1 MLYIIVYCGIINVKV
16 VDIMFVKQNKSHK
29 GILLTYTI
37 GYRENGKVKHKN
49 IETIGYLDE
58 LKKQF
63 EDPISHFKQIAKQ
76 RTNDEINELII
87 KNLNSKFLNL
97 DDKPKN
103 LGYSILKKIYNE
115 LDLNTFFNNKQ
126 KNFKMDYKLNDIF
139 ELLIY
144 SMILYPGSKLD
155 NYNNKDIFFDK
166 FDFSLKDMYRSLDY
180 FQSMQDEIQTLIW
193 NKTKDS
199 YNRDTSS
206 VYYDC
211 TNYYFEISYND
222 EDLIDE
228 FGNVLEK
235 GYRKKGPSKEH
246 RKDPIIQMGLLMDKT
261 GIPLSYNLFPGNES
275 EKTTLRP
282 TLKKTKKHY
291 NLDRVITVAD
301 RGLNTSDNTLFI
313 AGKNDD
319 EHTNHDGYVFGQS
332 VLGSDKEFKDYVLN
346 QDDYL
351 FDEIIDEDNNK
362 ITFKH
367 KSRIFAKTVQIKR
380 DGKRTN
386 KSTIYQKQMVYYSDK
401 YAKRQKKERDLVIAK
416 ATDLINNPSKYTLAT
431 SYGASKYINNIDYN
445 KQTGEVIA
453 KDLSLKL
460 DKIKEEEKFDG
471 YYSIVT
477 SELKMSDKELRDVYK
492 GLWKIEESFK
502 ITKSNLESRPVYVWT
517 KEHIEAHFLTCFV
530 SLVILR
536 LLEQKISRKYST
548 EKIINSL
555 KNWNCSKLEHDIYLN
570 SNYSTEINDILNKFN
585 HDFSNKYI
593 NFKKIKHLLK

>member
-1 MLYIIVYCGIINVKV
+1 
-16 VDIMFVKQNKSHK
+16 
-29 GILLTYTI
+29 
-37 GYRENGKVKHKN
+37 
-49 IETIGYLDE
+49 
-58 LKKQF
+58 
-63 EDPISHFKQIAKQ
+63 
-76 RTNDEINELII
+76 
-87 KNLNSKFLNL
+87 
-97 DDKPKN
+97 
-103 LGYSILKKIYNE
+103 
-115 LDLNTFFNNKQ
+115 
-126 KNFKMDYKLNDIF
+126 MDYKLNDIF

-144 SMILYPGSKLD
+144 SRILYPGSKLE

-460 DKIKEEEKFDG
+460 DKIKEEEEFDG

-593 NFKKIKHLLK
+593 NLKKIKHLLK